1 MNWFFSDENAAELL
15 ILLNFKKFKFFFKKK
30 DNQTITEEA
39 LIEAVNKFA
48 IDVTLDPA
56 EVSVDVLRKMIL
68 RKTGNKDDFIS
79 VKLFKYL
86 FLKKKK
92 SEILYL

>member
-1 MNWFFSDENAAELL
+1 MKNLY
-15 ILLNFKKFKFFFKKK
+15 FFFYKKK

-79 VKLFKYL
+79 VKLFKY
-86 FLKKKK
+86 
-92 SEILYL
+92 

>member
-1 MNWFFSDENAAELL
+1 M
-15 ILLNFKKFKFFFKKK
+15 K
-30 DNQTITEEA
+30 DHQTITEEA
-39 LIEAVNKFA
+39 LIEAANEFA

-79 VKLFKYL
+79 VKLFKYIFFFFL
-86 FLKKKK
+86 LRNPKIFIFFLEKFLKSTK
-92 SEILYL
+92 